1 MNYITIG
8 LIVIDLIIITVHIF
22 SLQSQIKRLND
33 KISKKNKEDNKVN
46 NSFKRNHSIINP
58 VSFNSPIQARK
69 KLYKDFENEKG
80 LYEPVTPRKGI
91 VIKEDK

>member
-46 NSFKRNHSIINP
+46 NSFKRKHSIINP

-80 LYEPVTPRKGI
+80 LYEPVTPKKGI